1 VEESPIPMAPKK
13 AQKNQRSPSSLVR
26 SRNSSF
32 LLPLFA
38 VLILTVL
45 IYFLRG
51 IGVLLFLPGGILLLL
66 IGLSLI
72 LGISYSIDKTRRF

>member
-1 VEESPIPMAPKK
+1 MAPKK
-13 AQKNQRSPSSLVR
+13 AQKNLR

-32 LLPLFA
+32 LLPL
-38 VLILTVL
+38 VTTLILTAL

-51 IGVLLFLPGGILLLL
+51 IGVLSFLPGGILLLL

>member
-1 VEESPIPMAPKK
+1 MAQKK
-13 AQKNQRSPSSLVR
+13 AQKNLRSPSSLAR
-26 SRNSSF
+26 SPRSVF
-32 LLPLFA
+32 FLPLLS
-38 VLILTVL
+38 VLMLTAL

-66 IGLSLI
+66 IGLSLV

>member
-1 VEESPIPMAPKK
+1 MAQKK
-13 AQKNQRSPSSLVR
+13 AQKNLR

-51 IGVLLFLPGGILLLL
+51 IGVLSFLPGGILLLL

-72 LGISYSIDKTRRF
+72 LGISYSIEKTRRF

>member
-1 VEESPIPMAPKK
+1 MAPKK

-32 LLPLFA
+32 LLPL
-38 VLILTVL
+38 VTTLILTAL

-51 IGVLLFLPGGILLLL
+51 IGVLSFLPGGILLLL

>member
-1 VEESPIPMAPKK
+1 MAQKK
-13 AQKNQRSPSSLVR
+13 AQKNLR

-51 IGVLLFLPGGILLLL
+51 IGVLSFLPGGVLLLL

>member
-1 VEESPIPMAPKK
+1 MAQKK
-13 AQKNQRSPSSLVR
+13 AQKNLRSQSSSGR

-38 VLILTVL
+38 VLILTVS

-51 IGVLLFLPGGILLLL
+51 IGVLSFLPGGVLLLL

>member
-1 VEESPIPMAPKK
+1 MAPKK
-13 AQKNQRSPSSLVR
+13 AQKNLRSQSGAGR
-26 SRNSSF
+26 SRNSYF
-32 LLPLFA
+32 LLPLLA
-38 VLILTVL
+38 VLILTAL

-72 LGISYSIDKTRRF
+72 LGISYSIDKTRRL

>member
-1 VEESPIPMAPKK
+1 MAQKK
-13 AQKNQRSPSSLVR
+13 AQKNLRSQSGAER

-32 LLPLFA
+32 LLPLFV
-38 VLILTVL
+38 VLATTAL
-45 IYFLRG
+45 IYVLRG

-66 IGLSLI
+66 IGLSLV

>member
-1 VEESPIPMAPKK
+1 MAQKK
-13 AQKNQRSPSSLVR
+13 AQKNLRSPSSLAR

-32 LLPLFA
+32 LLPLLA
-38 VLILTVL
+38 VLILTAL
-45 IYFLRG
+45 IYLLRG

>member
-1 VEESPIPMAPKK
+1 MAPKK
-13 AQKNQRSPSSLVR
+13 AQKNLRSPSSLVR

-32 LLPLFA
+32 LLPL
-38 VLILTVL
+38 VTTLILTAL

-51 IGVLLFLPGGILLLL
+51 IGVLSFLPGGVLLLL

>member
-1 VEESPIPMAPKK
+1 MAQKK
-13 AQKNQRSPSSLVR
+13 AQKNLRSQSGAER

-51 IGVLLFLPGGILLLL
+51 IGVLSFLPGGILLLL

>member
-1 VEESPIPMAPKK
+1 MAPKK
-13 AQKNQRSPSSLVR
+13 AQKNLRSPSSLVR

-32 LLPLFA
+32 LLPL
-38 VLILTVL
+38 VTTLILTAL

-51 IGVLLFLPGGILLLL
+51 IGVLSFLPGGILLLL
-66 IGLSLI
+66 IGLSLV

>member
-1 VEESPIPMAPKK
+1 MAPKK
-13 AQKNQRSPSSLVR
+13 AQKNLRSPSSLVR

-32 LLPLFA
+32 LLPL
-38 VLILTVL
+38 VTTLILTAL

-51 IGVLLFLPGGILLLL
+51 IGVLSFLPGGILLLL

>member
-1 VEESPIPMAPKK
+1 MAQKK
-13 AQKNQRSPSSLVR
+13 AQKNLRSPSSLVR

-32 LLPLFA
+32 LLPL
-38 VLILTVL
+38 VTTLILTAL

-51 IGVLLFLPGGILLLL
+51 IGVLSFLPGGVLLLL

>member
-1 VEESPIPMAPKK
+1 MAQKK
-13 AQKNQRSPSSLVR
+13 AQKNLRSPSSLAR

-32 LLPLFA
+32 LLPLLV
-38 VLILTVL
+38 VLAITVL

-51 IGVLLFLPGGILLLL
+51 IGVLLFLPGGILLIL
-66 IGLSLI
+66 IGLSLV

>member
-1 VEESPIPMAPKK
+1 MAQKK
-13 AQKNQRSPSSLVR
+13 AQKNLRSQSGAER

-51 IGVLLFLPGGILLLL
+51 IGVLSFLPGGVLLLL

>member
-1 VEESPIPMAPKK
+1 MAPKK
-13 AQKNQRSPSSLVR
+13 AQKNLRSPSSLVR

-32 LLPLFA
+32 LLPLLA
-38 VLILTVL
+38 VLILTAL

>member
-1 VEESPIPMAPKK
+1 MAPKK
-13 AQKNQRSPSSLVR
+13 AQKNLRSPSSLVR

-32 LLPLFA
+32 LLPL
-38 VLILTVL
+38 VTTLILTAL

-51 IGVLLFLPGGILLLL
+51 IGVLSFLPGGVLLFL